1 MGYPHFQLVCL
12 LVILRQNW
20 LLKQKR
26 MQLLHSYAHNLCRY
40 KGKVVCFMFGVCV
53 SLCGLLCVSVFTKIA
68 CDDTKKSLLIT
79 TNVNKEAMWE
89 MGQTSLAKL

>member
-1 MGYPHFQLVCL
+1 MHIIYV
-12 LVILRQNW
+12 VT
-20 LLKQKR
+20 
-26 MQLLHSYAHNLCRY
+26 
-40 KGKVVCFMFGVCV
+40 KGKLSVSCLGVCV